1 MTNVRRKTKND
12 SEEISDDVQ
21 NVNVDIL
28 ISCVLNPKTGV
39 SHCKILHTNPVP
51 EEKDEILERIELAR
65 KRDLEEIIEEEV
77 AVEQEAP
84 KPKAKK
90 SLKHDPKAEDD
101 AEEIEEEDGYN
112 SDPSLDDTVELD
124 DDDDDDDVEYITKS
138 VIRRRV

>member
-12 SEEISDDVQ
+12 SEETSDDAPT
-21 NVNVDIL
+21 VNVDIL
-28 ISCVLNPKTGV
+28 ISCVLDPKTGA

-51 EEKDEILERIELAR
+51 DEKDDILERIELAR
-65 KRDLEEIIEEEV
+65 KKDLEEITDEEDT
-77 AVEQEAP
+77 VEQEAP

-90 SLKHDPKAEDD
+90 SLKHDPKEEEDD
-101 AEEIEEEDGYN
+101 EIEGEENEDGYN

-124 DDDDDDDVEYITKS
+124 DDDEVEYITKS